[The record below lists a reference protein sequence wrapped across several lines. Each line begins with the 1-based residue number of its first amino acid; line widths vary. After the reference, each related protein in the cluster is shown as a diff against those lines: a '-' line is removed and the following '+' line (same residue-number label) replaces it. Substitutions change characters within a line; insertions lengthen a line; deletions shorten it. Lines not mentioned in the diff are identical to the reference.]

1 MENKMIVPQKLKV
14 GDEIRVIAP
23 SRSLS
28 MIDAEIREIANACFS
43 EMGLKVSF
51 SKNAELVD
59 EFVSSSIEA
68 RIEDL
73 HEAFADENI
82 KGIFTTIGGYN
93 SNQLLEYIDY
103 EMIKNNP
110 KIFCGF
116 SDITVL
122 SNAMLAKTGLV
133 TYSGPHYSTF
143 GMKKGIDYTKEY
155 FKKCFFNDE
164 PFIVEPSSEW
174 SDDLWFLEQENRT
187 FYKNEGYKIIN
198 KGIAEGKIIGG
209 NLCTLNLLQG
219 TDYMPDLSGSILFL
233 EDDELTFPENFDR
246 DLQSLIHLPN
256 FDKVQG
262 IVIGRFQIVSKM
274 TDELLL
280 KIIQS
285 KRALRNIPIVANVD
299 FGHTTPHITFP
310 IGGFAKIILTDN
322 VEIRIQG

>member
-43 EMGLKVSF
+43 EMGLKISF
-51 SKNAELVD
+51 SKNAELVN
-59 EFVSSSIEA
+59 EFVSSSVEA

-73 HEAFADENI
+73 HEAFADKNI

-103 EMIKNNP
+103 EMIKDNL

-116 SDITVL
+116 SDITAL

-219 TDYMPDLSGSILFL
+219 TDYMPDLSDSILFI

>member
-1 MENKMIVPQKLKV
+1 MIVPQKLKV

-59 EFVSSSIEA
+59 EFVSSSIGA

-73 HEAFADENI
+73 HEAFAAKNI

-103 EMIKNNP
+103 EMIMSNS

-143 GMKKGIDYTKEY
+143 GMKKGIDYTKKY

-219 TDYMPDLSGSILFL
+219 TDYMPDLSDSILFL

-310 IGGFAKIILTDN
+310 IGGFAKINLTDN

>member
-1 MENKMIVPQKLKV
+1 MIVPERLKV

-23 SRSLS
+23 SCSLN
-28 MIDAEIREIANACFS
+28 MIDVAIREIANSCFK

-73 HEAFADENI
+73 HEAFTDKNI
-82 KGIFTTIGGYN
+82 KGILTTIGGYN
-93 SNQLLEYIDY
+93 ANQLLQYIDY

-122 SNAMLAKTGLV
+122 SNAIFAKTGLV

-155 FKKCFFNDE
+155 FKKCFFNDK
-164 PFIVEPSSEW
+164 PFAVEPSAEW
-174 SDDLWFLEQENRT
+174 SDDPWFLEQENRI

-198 KGIAEGKIIGG
+198 KGVAEGRIIGG

-219 TDYMPDLSGSILFL
+219 TNYMPDLRDSILFL

-256 FDKVQG
+256 FNQVKG
-262 IVIGRFQIVSKM
+262 IVFGRFQIVSKM
-274 TDELLL
+274 TDELFLR
-280 KIIQS
+280 IIQS
-285 KRALRNIPIVANVD
+285 KRELRSIPIVTNVD

-310 IGGFAKIILTDN
+310 IGGLAKISLTDN

>member
-1 MENKMIVPQKLKV
+1 MIVPQKLKV

-59 EFVSSSIEA
+59 EFVSSSVEA

-219 TDYMPDLSGSILFL
+219 TDYMPDLRDSILFL

-310 IGGFAKIILTDN
+310 IGGFAKINLTDN
-322 VEIRIQG
+322 VKIRIQG